1 MPPGQ
6 LRSGAPMGAVAR
18 VRSISAVA
26 LPLFLLLCPIPS
38 QAQEAAQPSPPTSVE
53 PDLLSR
59 AYRELAIG
67 LKRRAES
74 ARDTAGTVAGAGPL
88 SGGAFSLTEPLE
100 PEAAGPDRLLFDAR
114 PLGPQQAFATPEYPG
129 QEAKEA
135 LLALPLPPPVPDVIV
150 PPAVAEAPRVTPG
163 GVPLPPERPDETA
176 LASDDSASS
185 PEVTSAIKAPEK
197 ARPRRASRR
206 REVRRTTPK
215 PEVRRDA
222 TAPAPAPTS
231 PPAGAPPSNGGSAL
245 QRASQSFTNAL
256 TCLFTPGC
264 AGHNQATGNTTG
276 AVPQQPGSGP
286 VRR

>member
-1 MPPGQ
+1 
-6 LRSGAPMGAVAR
+6 MGAVAR
-18 VRSISAVA
+18 VRSVSAVA

-38 QAQEAAQPSPPTSVE
+38 QAPEAAQPSPPTSVE

-74 ARDTAGTVAGAGPL
+74 ARDTAGTDAGAGPL
-88 SGGAFSLTEPLE
+88 SGGAFSLTQPLE
-100 PEAAGPDRLLFDAR
+100 LEAAEPDRLLFDTR
-114 PLGPQQAFATPEYPG
+114 PLGPQQAFAAPEHPS
-129 QEAKEA
+129 QEAERS
-135 LLALPLPPPVPDVIV
+135 LLALPLPPPVPDVTI
-150 PPAVAEAPRVTPG
+150 PPAIAEASAGVPE

-176 LASDDSASS
+176 VASEDSASS
-185 PEVTSAIKAPEK
+185 PEVTSAIGAPEK
-197 ARPRRASRR
+197 ARPRKAPRR

-215 PEVRRDA
+215 PEVRRGA

-231 PPAGAPPSNGGSAL
+231 PPAEAPSPNGGSAL

-264 AGHNQATGNTTG
+264 AGHNQATGNATG
-276 AVPQQPGSGP
+276 AVPQQLGSDP